1 MGEVLLS
8 LHVLA
13 AILTIGPVTVAA
25 SMFPRHAKALAGA
38 DPAAAGHTV
47 TTLRTL
53 HRISRVYAVL
63 GIAVP
68 VLGVGVAARLGVLGD
83 AWLVVS
89 IALTAVAAVLLV
101 ARVLPGQ
108 EAVLAAAP
116 APDLARARALSMTT
130 GIFALLWAVVVVLMV
145 VRPGSTTGV

>member
-1 MGEVLLS
+1 MGKVLLS

-25 SMFPRHAKALAGA
+25 SIFPRHAKALDGA
-38 DPAAAGHTV
+38 DPVAAEHTV

-83 AWLVVS
+83 AWLVAS
-89 IALTAVAAVLLV
+89 IVLTALAAVLLV
-101 ARVLPGQ
+101 GRG
-108 EAVLAAAP
+108 
-116 APDLARARALSMTT
+116 RCR
-130 GIFALLWAVVVVLMV
+130 
-145 VRPGSTTGV
+145 